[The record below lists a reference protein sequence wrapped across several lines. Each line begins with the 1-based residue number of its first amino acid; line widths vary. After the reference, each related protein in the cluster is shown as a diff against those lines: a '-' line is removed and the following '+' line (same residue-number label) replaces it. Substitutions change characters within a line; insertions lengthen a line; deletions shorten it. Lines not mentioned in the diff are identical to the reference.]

1 MKYKKYPKYK
11 DSGIEWLGEIPEHW
25 EVRRLKRI
33 IKSYVNGIWGD
44 EPKEKNNTIVIR
56 VADFDYDKLKI
67 KDTNFTKRDI
77 KEKDKEKR
85 LLKYGDLL
93 IERSGGGEN
102 QPVGRVVVFD
112 KTFESVCSNFITKL
126 TISKESDNKFILYI
140 FSHLYNTKINVKSIK
155 QTTGIQN
162 LDLEQYLLEKIPLP
176 PLSEQKQIAEYL
188 DEKLSQIDKLIE
200 KSKKAIELLK
210 EKKESLITNA
220 VTGKIDVRNFNE
232 A

>member
-220 VTGKIDVRNFNE
+220 VTGKIDVRDFNE
-232 A
+232 T